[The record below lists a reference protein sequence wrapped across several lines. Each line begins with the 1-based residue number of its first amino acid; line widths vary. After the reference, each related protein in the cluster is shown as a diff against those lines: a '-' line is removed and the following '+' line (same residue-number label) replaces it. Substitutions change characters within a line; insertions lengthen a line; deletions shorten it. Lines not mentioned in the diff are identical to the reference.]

1 MEDITDSD
9 YKHPKTVFKYF
20 EVKNLGEY
28 HDLYVQSDTL
38 LLADEFDSIRNMC
51 LTMDELDPAK
61 FLSATGLAWQAALK
75 KTKEK
80 LDLLT
85 GISMLLMAE
94 KGIRGG
100 ICNAIYWYTEAINKI
115 WMIMMKIKNHHILFL
130 ERWIIC
136 MVVQCLKNFL

>member
-9 YKHPKTVFKYF
+9 YKHPKIVFKYF

-100 ICNAIYWYTEAINKI
+100 ICNAIYWYTEAINKY
-115 WMIMMKIKNHHILFL
+115 MNDYDENK
-130 ERWIIC
+130 ESSYIIS
-136 MVVQCLKNFL
+136 